1 MIAIVLISF
10 AVLLVLGM
18 PIAFVMGVSSMFALL
33 SNPQLPGLVIAQKI
47 FTTVD
52 SFSLMA
58 IPFFMLAGHLMNEAG
73 ITKILVKFSHS
84 LVGHIRGGLAQ
95 STVLAGMLMAGISGS
110 ANADASA
117 IGGLMVPTLKEDS
130 YDDGF
135 AVSLVAATAALGPII
150 PPSIMMIIYSSITNI
165 SVAKLF
171 LAGFVPGIL
180 SGLGFMMISYLYAR
194 KKGFVPAKKSTA
206 GEVWKSFRSA
216 FWALLMPVIIMGG
229 ILSGVFTAT
238 EAGVIA
244 VVYGL
249 GYGII
254 SKEITWKKLEKVLLD
269 SVVSTVVPM
278 LIIAMAAMV
287 SYILARENLPVV
299 VMSLLEATSNNP
311 HIILLIVIGLLFIVG
326 MFIDPTAAMLMLVPV
341 LAPLIGK
348 FGYDPVHFAM
358 IIVMTLVLGGLTPP
372 VGMLLYIVASVDN
385 TPLERIFRSI
395 WPFIWLV
402 FGIVILTVF
411 VPQVVTFIPSYFMN

>member
-1 MIAIVLISF
+1 MIAIVLITF
-10 AVLLVLGM
+10 GILLILGT
-18 PIAFVMGVSSMFALL
+18 PIAFGMGVSSMFAIL
-33 SNPQLPGLVIAQKI
+33 SNSNLPGLVLAQKI

-73 ITKILVKFSHS
+73 ITKILVDFSKT
-84 LVGHIRGGLAQ
+84 LVGHIKGGLAQ

-117 IGGLMVPTLKEDS
+117 IGGLMVRTLKEDG
-130 YDDGF
+130 YDEGF
-135 AVSLVAATAALGPII
+135 AVSLVASTAALGPII

-171 LAGFVPGIL
+171 LGGIVPGIL
-180 SGLGFMMISYLYAR
+180 SGLGFMILSYLYAR
-194 KKGFVPAKKSTA
+194 RHGFPSTPRARVREVAAGFKG
-206 GEVWKSFRSA
+206 A
-216 FWALLMPVIIMGG
+216 FWALLMPIIIMGG

-249 GYGII
+249 IYGFMKKKIN
-254 SKEITWKKLEKVLLD
+254 WKSLEGILLNA
-269 SVVSTVVPM
+269 VISTVVPM

-287 SYILARENLPVV
+287 SYILARENLPTVV
-299 VMSLLEATSNNP
+299 LSLLEAASSNP
-311 HIILLIVIGLLFIVG
+311 YVILLIIIAVLFIVG

-341 LAPLIGK
+341 FAPLIGK
-348 FGYDPVHFAM
+348 YGFDPLHFALV
-358 IIVMTLVLGGLTPP
+358 IVITLVLGGLTPP
-372 VGMLLYIVASVDN
+372 VGMLLYIVSSVDN
-385 TPLERIFRSI
+385 TPFEKVVVTI
-395 WPFIWLV
+395 WPFIWIILGIILV
-402 FGIVILTVF
+402 AV
-411 VPQVVTFIPSYFMN
+411 FIPEIFTLVPRYFLK